1 MTREEARAQEISRQV
16 EALLSGQ
23 QNASA
28 DPLLDTARLLAESAP
43 VAPSPV
49 FTQQL
54 RRRLLQAG
62 NAPADP
68 AQNQERRPRM
78 WKRFA
83 AVSMAALVILALVGV
98 LWPRSP
104 SAEQVL
110 ARAAE
115 STAVQPGQIGYQVYT
130 SEGNLYRVWQRF
142 ELAAEDDL
150 VPVPV
155 ERMMIRYA
163 KDDLTFQQPLE
174 WSYSSPTCF
183 CWLTATGEQDPAADA
198 EGCRTTAP
206 ATSPSSAEPGYA
218 EAMDPTLRQR
228 IAEELR
234 DAPDALDAPALETI
248 HVQIEQLQSS
258 ADAVS
263 IAPLELE
270 NGRVYA
276 ITGSQ
281 DVPSPD
287 EETVTYTLYVD
298 ANTFTPTGLRYLM
311 QESSGKSVTWEARV
325 LDYRVFDA
333 GELEFNPFA
342 WPPAELP

>member
-1 MTREEARAQEISRQV
+1 MTREEAQAQEISRQV

-23 QNASA
+23 QDAGA
-28 DPLLDTARLLAESAP
+28 APLLDTARLLAESAP
-43 VAPSPV
+43 AAPSPV
-49 FTQQL
+49 FAQQL

-62 NAPADP
+62 SALADL
-68 AQNQERRPRM
+68 AQERRPRM

-83 AVSMAALVILALVGV
+83 AVSMAAMVILALVGV
-98 LWPRSP
+98 LWPHSP

-150 VPVPV
+150 MSVPV

-174 WSYSSPTCF
+174 WNYSGPTRF
-183 CWLTATGEQDPAADA
+183 CRLTVTGEQDPAADA
-198 EGCRTTAP
+198 EGCRTAAP
-206 ATSPSSAEPGYA
+206 VANPSSAEPGYT

-234 DAPDALDAPALETI
+234 DAPDAPDTSALETI
-248 HVQIEQLQSS
+248 QVQIEQLQSS

-263 IAPLELE
+263 ITPLELE

-281 DVPSPD
+281 DVPSAD
-287 EETVTYTLYVD
+287 AETVTYTLYVD
-298 ANTFTPTGLRYLM
+298 ANTFVPMGLRYLM
-311 QESSGKSVTWEARV
+311 KESSGKSATWEAMV
-325 LDYRVFDA
+325 LDYRIFDA
-333 GELEFNPFA
+333 GELEFDPFA
-342 WPPAELP
+342 WPPAGSP